1 MRDLTRFSKSVSY
14 NRQWS
19 FLILGE
25 SLNIIYALIH
35 LFSDFSYNM
44 AKSSWNEL
52 PRLIPERGYH
62 GLATID
68 GEMYLVG
75 GITTSR
81 AEGREGQTE
90 LLDTGKK
97 FILRE

>member
-1 MRDLTRFSKSVSY
+1 
-14 NRQWS
+14 
-19 FLILGE
+19 
-25 SLNIIYALIH
+25 
-35 LFSDFSYNM
+35 M

-62 GLATID
+62 GLATVD

-81 AEGREGQTE
+81 VEGREGQTD
-90 LLDTGKK
+90 LLDTG
-97 FILRE
+97 IC